1 MKTIERITDKE
12 IVEISGL
19 RKEPCTKF
27 SGECFI
33 ITKLTIFTDNELI
46 TIDKARDVNVFA
58 TEREAREWVAKMMLD
73 KDDSGLAV
81 KHTYTIRCHMLD
93 EDNL

>member
-27 SGECFI
+27 FGECFI

-58 TEREAREWVAKMMLD
+58 TEREAREWVAKVMLD
-73 KDDSGLAV
+73 ENDTSISV